1 MISKRVYLLLT
12 AGLIL
17 LSIGTGFATQERKS
31 HQQSAL
37 QSLQAAN
44 LRLDKMKHKTS
55 AQLRSQALVR
65 EAIQVLESESGG

>member
-37 QSLQAAN
+37 QSLQAAS
-44 LRLDKMKHKTS
+44 LQLDRVKHKNP
-55 AQLRSQALVR
+55 AQLRTQTLVH
-65 EAIQVLESESGG
+65 EAIQALESESGG